1 MHKLWRKSS
10 IGWLPEVHGHCFE
23 GQNQL
28 LIKGCFECLQP
39 MKPQHNARTCEEA
52 AVVVIQQ
59 LCGYLPKKKKDA
71 QDDQRSNKN
80 DESVTNRFAD
90 LKTISTVQKHQTK
103 VKSMCIVPVK
113 VKSAPQEKDVLRY
126 AMLDNFS
133 QGSFIQ
139 EALVKKMQTS
149 GRKTTLNLKTLND
162 EISESTTAIEGLEVP

>member
-1 MHKLWRKSS
+1 
-10 IGWLPEVHGHCFE
+10 
-23 GQNQL
+23 
-28 LIKGCFECLQP
+28 

-162 EISESTTAIEGLEVP
+162 EISESTTALKDWKFPDLRMTVHEENCKGFIPKSTCLLTRNKLQYQRKLKNETN